1 MADLKTKITFV
12 NGETLFTTH
21 QVYDLVGNREDSTI
35 TFKRNKTLW
44 LEGTEYKVLHV
55 EFVVFEREENG
66 VTCEALIHILPI
78 NGR

>member
-21 QVYDLVGNREDSTI
+21 HVYDLVGNREDSTI

-44 LEGTEYKVLHV
+44 LDGGEYKVTNV

-66 VTCEALIHILPI
+66 VTCEALIHILAV
-78 NGR
+78 

>member
-12 NGETLFTTH
+12 NGKTLFTTN

-44 LEGTEYKVLHV
+44 LDGSEYKVVHV
-55 EFVVFEREENG
+55 EFMVFEREENG
-66 VTCEALIHILPI
+66 ITCEALIHILSV
-78 NGR
+78 